1 MTPKLRIY
9 LSFLCAAAGVF
20 SDAGLTR
27 RANPPNIVPHK
38 QKSIK
43 MRTGQ
48 VLSKLFNRTR
58 LNRAVIATGLGLAM
72 AFNPVAGAP
81 THAHTVP
88 PRASLVIDFKTGQ
101 TLSQSNAHKTVH
113 PASLTKI
120 MTLIMV
126 FDALRDGR
134 LTAGQDL
141 TVSAHAASMVPVKLG
156 LQAGA
161 TIKLEDAMKLTA
173 TRSAN
178 DTAVVLAEAV
188 SGTEDLFAAAMTT
201 KAQSIGMNGT
211 LFKNASGLPDAA
223 QVTTAWDMALLA
235 RHLIANYETEYH
247 EYFGLLSVRYNGQ
260 THHTSN
266 RLLTRYQGMDGV
278 KTGYINASGFNL
290 VASAERNNRRIIG
303 VIFGGASA
311 RSRDNEMAR
320 LLDNGF
326 TTKPLPIP
334 RPRPRPDFL
343 PTNDNSPREESRTLH
358 VTGRTYNFPY
368 LQKPNQMS

>member
-1 MTPKLRIY
+1 
-9 LSFLCAAAGVF
+9 
-20 SDAGLTR
+20 
-27 RANPPNIVPHK
+27 
-38 QKSIK
+38 

-58 LNRAVIATGLGLAM
+58 LNRAVIAAGLGLAM
-72 AFNPVAGAP
+72 AFNPVTAAP
-81 THAHTVP
+81 AQAAP
-88 PRASLVIDFKTGQ
+88 QRASLVIDFNTGQ

-120 MTLIMV
+120 MTLLMV

-156 LQAGA
+156 LKAGS
-161 TIKLEDAMKLTA
+161 TIPLEVAMKLAA
-173 TRSAN
+173 TRSTN
-178 DTAVVLAEAV
+178 DLAVVLAEAV
-188 SGTEDLFAAAMTT
+188 SGTEADFAIAMTA
-201 KAQSIGMNGT
+201 KAQAIGMDNT
-211 LFKNASGLPDAA
+211 LFKNASGLPNPA

-235 RHLIANYETEYH
+235 RHLIADYEAEYN
-247 EYFGLLSVRYNGQ
+247 EFFGLRSVRYNGQ
-260 THHTSN
+260 TYATTN
-266 RLLTRYQGMDGV
+266 RLMLRYPGMDGV

-303 VIFGGASA
+303 VVFGGASA

-326 TTKPLPIP
+326 KTKPVPIP
-334 RPRPRPDFL
+334 TPRPDFT
-343 PTNDNSPREESRTLH
+343 PTNDNKPREESQALH
-358 VTGRTYNFPY
+358 ITGRTYGFPY
-368 LQKPNQMS
+368 LPKPNQMS